1 MKSITRLY
9 CVLSMACLLS
19 LTACVCSDNIVEV
32 PKQHTGTQLV
42 GNGVELDPHFF
53 SQNLTRNDGAT
64 EEDWYNVVVPRV
76 KAMGVQ
82 RFRVM
87 LLPHWWE
94 PYNDNTDPYVTDW
107 SKLTLESPEMNSVC
121 KVLDLAQEVGGDVT
135 LVLWGC
141 PLSARSVDP
150 EIGYIGRHFMVDPDC
165 PSWVTLCA
173 DELEFAESFVSV
185 VSYLIKEKGY
195 TCIREITPY
204 NEPDGAVSPLEPYY
218 KVCKA
223 LDARLKREGLREQ
236 VKLNLSDNTDCR
248 RWYLKGC
255 SENLAQEADLFNSH
269 TYIFG
274 YDDPNR
280 KALNWERRNV
290 KLARN
295 AGKKHFVGE
304 FGSDLCRGASRQL
317 DINWYERGVLL
328 VRNAVNFL
336 NAGAA
341 GFSYWGL
348 LDQYYGA
355 TEDYAQMQ
363 QLGLWRYKECAYQPE
378 DLAEGIVGDY
388 ACRPHYYAYSLL
400 TRFIKKYSWVYPLE
414 LNDQYVAG
422 TAVVDLDCKWTYVF
436 ANATK
441 EARTYDLKNPWHG
454 GMNGCEMYLYSRET
468 LPSDDS
474 MLAPVGALE
483 PENGVFKVEIPA
495 ESVLV
500 LRQR

>member
-1 MKSITRLY
+1 MSRFSIILM
-9 CVLSMACLLS
+9 SACLLS
-19 LTACVCSDNIVEV
+19 MVSCFDRGSQVEV
-32 PKQHTGTQLV
+32 PMQSTGVQLI
-42 GNGVELDPHFF
+42 GTGVELDPHFF
-53 SQNLTRNDGAT
+53 SQNITRNDGAT

-76 KAMGVQ
+76 KAMGIQ

-87 LLPHWWE
+87 LQPHWWE
-94 PYNDNTDPYVTDW
+94 PYNDNDDPYVMDA
-107 SKLTLESPEMNSVC
+107 SKLTLDSPEVNSVL
-121 KVLDLAQEVGGDVT
+121 KVLDLAEEVGGDVT

-141 PLSARSVDP
+141 PLSANSMDP
-150 EIGYIGRHFMVDPDC
+150 EIGYIGRHFMVNPDC
-165 PSWVTLCA
+165 RTWVTLCA
-173 DELEFAESFVSV
+173 DEQEFAENFITFVEWLV
-185 VSYLIKEKGY
+185 KEKGY
-195 TCIREITPY
+195 DCVREITPY
-204 NEPDGAVSPLEPYY
+204 NEPDGAVSPLEPYI

-223 LDARLKREGLREQ
+223 LDARLKRQGLRERI
-236 VKLNLSDNTDCR
+236 KLNLSDNTDCR
-248 RWYLKGC
+248 RWYLRGC
-255 SENLAQEADLFNSH
+255 VENLAEEADLFNSH

-290 KLARN
+290 KLAQK

-317 DINWYERGVLL
+317 DINWYERGVLM

-355 TEDYAQMQ
+355 WEDYAQMQ

-378 DLAEGIVGDY
+378 DLAEGIEGDY
-388 ACRPHYYAYSLL
+388 AVRPQYFAYSLL
-400 TRFIKKYSWVYPLE
+400 TRFIKKYSWVYPLD
-414 LNDQYVAG
+414 LKNQYVAG

-436 ANATK
+436 ANATD
-441 EARTYDLKNPWHG
+441 EARTFDLKNPWHG
-454 GMNGCEMYLYSRET
+454 GMNGCEIYLYSRET

-495 ESVLV
+495 ESVIV
-500 LRQR
+500 LRQK